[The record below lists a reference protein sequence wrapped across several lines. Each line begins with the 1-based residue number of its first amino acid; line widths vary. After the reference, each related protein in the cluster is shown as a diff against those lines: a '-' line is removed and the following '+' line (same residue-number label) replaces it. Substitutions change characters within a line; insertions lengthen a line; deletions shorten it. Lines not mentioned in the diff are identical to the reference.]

1 MLNGTVTTEELNVG
15 TVLAE
20 LARIAELEVLL
31 AADGGEAPVLGDN
44 DLLATGELVLGTA
57 EGLKSGSTVGVT
69 GADGQNNLANVHTGD
84 ETLGLTEGT
93 THTGLQTI
101 GTSARQHLVDTDDVE
116 GVHTDAQVETFLTG
130 DLDKVPIESH
140 MRMCPCMSGE
150 RYGSGSSNVL
160 VGANTGGFE
169 SLGGQLLVLVGN
181 QVDAGGEV
189 IHVGL
194 LTTKIE
200 DTNLRVG
207 NTTVEPGLRVR
218 LDVGRLMS
226 AKNADLKKKKFA
238 QKSHNQCH
246 TYLA

>member
-1 MLNGTVTTEELNVG
+1 MATEELNVG
-15 TVLAE
+15 TVLEELALLAE
-20 LARIAELEVLL
+20 LDVLL

-44 DLLATGELVLGTA
+44 DLLATGELVLRAA
-57 EGLKSGSTVGVT
+57 EGLESGSTVGVT
-69 GADGQNNLANVHTGD
+69 GADGQNDLANVHTGNK
-84 ETLGLTEGT
+84 TLGLTEGT

-130 DLDKVPIESH
+130 DLHKVPIKSY
-140 MRMCPCMSGE
+140 MRLCPWLSGE
-150 RYGSGSSNVL
+150 RCGSGSSNVL

-189 IHVGL
+189 IHVSL

-207 NTTVEPGLRVR
+207 NTTVEPGLGVR
-218 LDVGRLMS
+218 LDVE
-226 AKNADLKKKKFA
+226 D
-238 QKSHNQCH
+238 
-246 TYLA
+246 

>member
-1 MLNGTVTTEELNVG
+1 MATEELDVS
-15 TVLAE
+15 TVLEE
-20 LARIAELEVLL
+20 LALLAELEVLL

-44 DLLATGELVLGTA
+44 DLLATGELVLRAA
-57 EGLKSGSTVGVT
+57 EGLESGSTVGVT
-69 GADGQNNLANVHTGD
+69 GADGQNDLANVHTGD

-130 DLDKVPIESH
+130 DLDKVPIESY
-140 MRMCPCMSGE
+140 MRLGSWMSGE
-150 RYGSGSSNVL
+150 RRGSGSDNVL
-160 VGANTGGFE
+160 VGANTGG
-169 SLGGQLLVLVGN
+169 LGGQLLVLVGN
-181 QVDAGGEV
+181 QVDAHGEV

-207 NTTVEPGLRVR
+207 NTTVEPGLGVR
-218 LDVGRLMS
+218 LDVE
-226 AKNADLKKKKFA
+226 D
-238 QKSHNQCH
+238 
-246 TYLA
+246 

>member
-1 MLNGTVTTEELNVG
+1 MATEELDVS
-15 TVLAE
+15 TVLEE
-20 LARIAELEVLL
+20 LALLAELEVLL

-44 DLLATGELVLGTA
+44 DLLATGELVLRAA
-57 EGLKSGSTVGVT
+57 EGLESGSTVGVT
-69 GADGQNNLANVHTGD
+69 GADGQNDLANVHTGD

-130 DLDKVPIESH
+130 DLDKVPIESY
-140 MRMCPCMSGE
+140 MRLCSWRSGE
-150 RYGSGSSNVL
+150 RRGSGSDNVL
-160 VGANTGGFE
+160 VGANTGGLE

-181 QVDAGGEV
+181 QVDAHGEV

-207 NTTVEPGLRVR
+207 NTTVEPGLGVR
-218 LDVGRLMS
+218 LDVE
-226 AKNADLKKKKFA
+226 D
-238 QKSHNQCH
+238 
-246 TYLA
+246 

>member
-1 MLNGTVTTEELNVG
+1 MATEELDVS
-15 TVLAE
+15 TVLEELALLAE
-20 LARIAELEVLL
+20 LDVLL

-44 DLLATGELVLGTA
+44 DLLATGELVLRAA
-57 EGLKSGSTVGVT
+57 EGLESGSTVGVT
-69 GADGQNNLANVHTGD
+69 GADGQNDLTNVHTGD

-130 DLDKVPIESH
+130 DLDKVPIESYV
-140 MRMCPCMSGE
+140 RLCPSMSGE
-150 RYGSGSSNVL
+150 RRRSRSGNVL
-160 VGANTGGFE
+160 VGANTGGLE
-169 SLGGQLLVLVGN
+169 SLGGELLVLVGN
-181 QVDAGGEV
+181 QVDAHGEV

-207 NTTVEPGLRVR
+207 NTTVEPGLGVR
-218 LDVGRLMS
+218 LDVEE
-226 AKNADLKKKKFA
+226 
-238 QKSHNQCH
+238 
-246 TYLA
+246 